1 MATRITQR
9 GKHGGA
15 HRRARVRTL
24 TAPPLAEGRLRN
36 NRGQI
41 VEGHDD
47 VSQHRDRVFIE
58 VAYRSEQFAGPAH
71 QRNAVITLIALLLW
85 MPIDA
90 RVLQGM
96 LHAERL
102 SGALDKNAVR
112 FRDR

>member
-9 GKHGGA
+9 GKHEGA

-36 NRGQI
+36 NQGQI

-58 VAYRSEQFAGPAH
+58 VAYRSEQFYWTPNSASASSPWSVAILPKAGRGGP
-71 QRNAVITLIALLLW
+71 
-85 MPIDA
+85 
-90 RVLQGM
+90 
-96 LHAERL
+96 
-102 SGALDKNAVR
+102 SG
-112 FRDR
+112 